1 MTVAVVTGG
10 TRGIGR
16 AISLRLAREG
26 VTVVMVYRNDDQ
38 AAQAALSDVAKL
50 QPDAQIEKVDV
61 SDAQAVDDL
70 AARVHARHGGAEIL
84 VHAALRSGRPA
95 RKTHEVPVQAWREDL
110 ETNLTSAFL
119 VSRAFL
125 PAMIDGGHG
134 RVVLIGSLAM
144 RGERGR
150 VAYSVAKNGLVGLAR
165 TMAQEYAR
173 NGITAN
179 VVSPGFIDAGA
190 FLKLDDAIKDVARK
204 RVPSRALGTAEQV
217 ADAVWYL
224 VGPQAGYTT
233 GQVLEVD
240 GGAR

>member
-26 VTVVMVYRNDDQ
+26 VTVVMVYRRDDQ
-38 AAQAALSDVAKL
+38 AAETALLQARALQA
-50 QPDAQIEKVDV
+50 DAQIEKLDV
-61 SDAQAVDDL
+61 SDAEAVDAF
-70 AARVHARHGGAEIL
+70 AARISATHGGAEIV
-84 VHAALRSGRPA
+84 VHAAFRSGRPA
-95 RKTHEVPVQAWREDL
+95 RKTHEVSAQQWREDL
-110 ETNLTSAFL
+110 DTNLTSAFL
-119 VSRAFL
+119 VSRGFL
-125 PAMIDGGHG
+125 PAMIERNHG
-134 RVVLIGSLAM
+134 RIVLIGSLAM

-190 FLKLDDAIKDVARK
+190 FLNLDPAIKEAARK
-204 RVPSRALGTAEQV
+204 MVPSRTLGSGAQV

-224 VGPQAGYTT
+224 VRPEAGYTT
-233 GQVLEVD
+233 GQVIAVD